1 MKIVEPICLSGE
13 SILLT
18 PFMCNDITDE
28 YLIWLHDLKV
38 LRYSNQRFQNH
49 TKESCI
55 EYLESF
61 SSSDNIFLAIRMR
74 DDNRMIGT
82 MTAYFSPHHGTVDI
96 GLMIGDVKQW
106 GKGLGVDSWSTL
118 MDYLLSER
126 LVRKVTGGT
135 LRSNIG
141 MIRIMERSGMHLEA
155 IREKQQLF
163 ENEAQDELYF
173 AKFCN

>member
-1 MKIVEPICLSGE
+1 MKIAEPICLLGE

-18 PFMCNDITDE
+18 PFKFTDISDD
-28 YLIWLHDLKV
+28 YLSWLHDLEV
-38 LRYSNQRFQNH
+38 LRFSNQRFQNH

-61 SSSDNIFLAIRMR
+61 SSSDNFFLAIRMR

-82 MTAYFSPHHGTVDI
+82 MTAYFSPHHGTVDV

-106 GKGLGVDSWSTL
+106 GKGLGVDSWRTL
-118 MDYLLSER
+118 MDYMLSEC

-141 MIRIMERSGMHLEA
+141 MIRIMERSGMYLEA